1 MRKYLTAYLAIA
13 VAAPFTASAEQAFTA
28 RDVEVFAGP
37 SSEYPP
43 IAQLP
48 PNTAVN
54 VAGCLSDWSWCD
66 VFFANDRGWLYAGD
80 LAVPFQGS
88 RVAIIEYGPRIHLP
102 VVSFSL
108 ATYWQQHYRSRP
120 FFREREQ
127 WVSRVHIEGS
137 HGGPAP
143 ADHDRSARP
152 SAPSQSQQAQPR
164 QNLGQS
170 QQRQM
175 QPQQAAPT
183 TSPAERNAPQG
194 ERARSAESARA
205 NAEALQ
211 PQGERREAA
220 QPPQSTQAQSR
231 TQAGAYHAQ
240 PSPRS
245 EQPRPPRESPEA
257 QQSQRTEQRAAQA
270 PRSEPARGTESE
282 RQAQQPSRTESRPQ
296 TNRAQEAQQRDGE
309 PSKRERQAEGQQ

>member
-1 MRKYLTAYLAIA
+1 MRKYLTACLAIA
-13 VAAPFTASAEQAFTA
+13 VAAPFAASAEQAFTA

-48 PNTAVN
+48 PSTAVN

-66 VFFANDRGWLYAGD
+66 VFYANDRGWVYAAD
-80 LAVPFQGS
+80 LVVPFQGS

-120 FFREREQ
+120 FFRDREQ

-137 HGGPAP
+137 HGAPAP
-143 ADHDRSARP
+143 AGHERSARQ
-152 SAPSQSQQAQPR
+152 SAPSPQSQQAQSR

-175 QPQQAAPT
+175 QPQQAASPT
-183 TSPAERNAPQG
+183 ASPPERNAPQG

-205 NAEALQ
+205 NAEARQ
-211 PQGERREAA
+211 PQAERREAA

-231 TQAGAYHAQ
+231 TQAGNAQ

-282 RQAQQPSRTESRPQ
+282 RQAQQPPRAESRPQ
-296 TNRAQEAQQRDGE
+296 ANRAPESEQRENDR
-309 PSKRERQAEGQQ
+309 SKRERQPEGQQ